1 MISFYVIYFFIY
13 AVTNFLV
20 ESPKKTRRN
29 ILVSKSHT
37 QASAFKVF
45 RISVNISRVPFSP
58 MLFRLHC
65 SCRAPLLL
73 MVRAL
78 ERVWQQ
84 FSIYTYY
91 WTGKLTRHPNK
102 YVIHISFNVTECCNR
117 VHKHCQPLNSF
128 DFWSVS
134 FSFRWVCVCVRESF
148 FHSLFL
154 FLLLFSFIFHIFIN
168 SIVIFVSHHNFQRTK
183 ACFQIHVSEIRV
195 FFHSSGLHII

>member
-20 ESPKKTRRN
+20 ESPKKTKKRRKS
-29 ILVSKSHT
+29 LVSKSHT

-45 RISVNISRVPFSP
+45 QISVSISRVPFFP
-58 MLFRLHC
+58 MLFRLRC

-117 VHKHCQPLNSF
+117 VHKHCQILNSF

-134 FSFRWVCVCVRESF
+134 FLLWWVCVNF

-154 FLLLFSFIFHIFIN
+154 FFLLFSFIFHIFIN
-168 SIVIFVSHHNFQRTK
+168 SIVIFASHHSFQRTK
-183 ACFQIHVSEIRV
+183 AC
-195 FFHSSGLHII
+195 L